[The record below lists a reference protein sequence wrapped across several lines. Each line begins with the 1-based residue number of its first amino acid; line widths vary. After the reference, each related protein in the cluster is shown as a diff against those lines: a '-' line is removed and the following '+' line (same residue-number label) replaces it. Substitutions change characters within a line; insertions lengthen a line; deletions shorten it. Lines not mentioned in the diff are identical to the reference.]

1 MSESGIRI
9 EREGHLTIVTI
20 DRPDAMNALHR
31 VQHDRLAEIFDEFDA
46 DAGQWVAILTGAG
59 SRAFS
64 AGNDLKAM
72 AAGRDIRWPAS
83 GFGSLTAR
91 FDLDKPLI
99 AAVNGVAMGGGFEMA
114 LACDLVIASEDA
126 VFSLP
131 EPRVGLA
138 ALAGGVL
145 RLPGIVGRTRAMEIV
160 LTSRRISAA
169 EGYAMGFVNRVV
181 PPAELMDAAREM
193 AAEIMKASP
202 LSIRASKQAMLRGLD
217 CASMAEA
224 HAGQRALPA
233 VRALFASDDF
243 REGPRAF
250 AEKRAPVWS
259 GS

>member
-1 MSESGIRI
+1 MADSGIRV
-9 EREGHLTIVTI
+9 ERDGHLTIVTI

-31 VQHDRLAEIFDEFDA
+31 VQHDRLAEIFDGFAA
-46 DAGQWVAILTGAG
+46 DPDQWVAILTGAG
-59 SRAFS
+59 TRAFS

-72 AAGRDIRWPAS
+72 ASGQDIRWPAS

-114 LACDLVIASEDA
+114 LACDLVIASDNA
-126 VFSLP
+126 FFSLP

-160 LTSRRISAA
+160 LTSRRVPAA

-181 PPAELMDAAREM
+181 PPADLMPTARAM
-193 AAEIMKASP
+193 AAEIMMASP
-202 LSIRASKQAMLRGLD
+202 ASIRASKQAMLRGLD
-217 CASMAEA
+217 CASMEEA
-224 HAGQRALPA
+224 HAAQRSLPA

-250 AEKRAPVWS
+250 AEKRAPRWS
-259 GS
+259 GT